1 MRILLLSAYD
11 AVSHRQ
17 WREGLVAAL
26 PEHDWTVLALP
37 PRHFRWRIRGNSLS
51 WGVGERTV
59 LSRQFDGLVA
69 TSMVDLATLRGL
81 VPSLATVPSL
91 VYFHENQFDY
101 PISQAAHQ
109 GLEPKI
115 VNLYSALAA
124 QRLVFNSDYNQQTFL
139 AGVTT
144 LLHKMPD
151 AVPAGIV
158 DALAAKSSILPVPL
172 ANDWFNSVRADKADE
187 LTIVWNHRWEYDKG
201 PEIFFQALRLLLANK
216 VPFRVH
222 VLGQAFRTV
231 PDMFA
236 EMRGLLG
243 DHLGQWG
250 GVEDRDTYRA
260 FLQQAHVVVS
270 TARHDFQGLAILE
283 AVAAGCI
290 PLVPDR
296 LAYPE
301 WFADEYRYPSML
313 EESKQEALQ
322 LADKLSVLAIQLEEG
337 QLPKVPDVS
346 RLSWSAMQDRYRDMI
361 AELGPVQKEA

>member
-51 WGVGERTV
+51 WGIGERSV
-59 LSRQFDGLVA
+59 LEQKYDCLIA

-81 VPSLATVPSL
+81 IPTLATIPSM

-101 PISQAAHQ
+101 PVSKAAHQ

-124 QRLVFNSDYNQQTFL
+124 DRLVFNSDYNQRTFL
-139 AGVTT
+139 SGVTN
-144 LLHKMPD
+144 LLNKMPD

-158 DALAAKSSILPVPL
+158 DALAAKSTILPVPL
-172 ANDWFNSVRADKADE
+172 ANDWFETAQVEKADE
-187 LTIVWNHRWEYDKG
+187 LTLVWNHRWEYDKA
-201 PEIFFQALRLLLANK
+201 PEIFFQALRLLLANN

-236 EMRGLLG
+236 EMRELLG

-250 GVEDRDTYRA
+250 RVENRDAYRA

-270 TARHDFQGLAILE
+270 SARHDFQGLAILE

-290 PLVPDR
+290 PLVPNR

-313 EESKQEALQ
+313 EQSGQEPQQ
-322 LADKLSVLAIQLEEG
+322 LADKLIALAVLLEKG
-337 QLPKVPDVS
+337 QLPAVPDVS
-346 RLSWSAMQDRYRDMI
+346 HLSWSAMQDRYRDMI
-361 AELGPVQKEA
+361 TELRPM